1 MHIQKNR
8 KIVRYPRGERTKIM
22 SISKLIAHKGFN
34 SPFPMV
40 YTIQKNLH
48 RQAYDKIEF
57 GDADTCADN
66 ASLVIKC

>member
-1 MHIQKNR
+1 
-8 KIVRYPRGERTKIM
+8 M